1 MDLQDL
7 VTELKKSSLT
17 IICIPPNDDDLFT
30 EITNLFNVSNPDDI
44 HRVSSSRRFVLS
56 GDKDDSVLQEN
67 IGYLEFMFHKKLLI
81 LDFIDVETY
90 YEQQHL
96 IICPN
101 KTKSIIIRSS
111 NPNELLNSNCGI
123 FKQFV
128 RHIISLDNNGKYILT
143 SR

>member
-1 MDLQDL
+1 MDLQ
-7 VTELKKSSLT
+7 ELINKITNVT
-17 IICIPPNDDDLFT
+17 IICIPPNDDALFN
-30 EITNLFNVSNPDDI
+30 EIKKLYNVSNPDDI

-67 IGYLEFMFHKKLLI
+67 LGYLQFIFNKKLLI

-101 KTKSIIIRSS
+101 KTNSIIIRSS
-111 NPNELLNSNCGI
+111 NPDELLNSNCGI

-128 RHIISLDNNGKYILT
+128 KHIITLDSNGKYLLT